1 MSKVQQKRNFVSQH
15 SNNMLALDDL
25 DIGLIKEM
33 IKDADVKSAF
43 LADKYKNP
51 LSTIQRRRARLERTI
66 LKKKYHLDMGR
77 LHWRRA
83 DLMISLDGDCGPAA
97 SELLRNFGKNIIS
110 MSLRIGDPQANI
122 VADVFYK
129 DSRELLNLM
138 DGIRSI
144 TSVRSVKWSEVVR
157 DFGPS
162 DAGIETI
169 LTSSR

>member
-1 MSKVQQKRNFVSQH
+1 MSNLRQKRDFASEH
-15 SNNMLALDDL
+15 PNNRLALDDL

-43 LADKYKNP
+43 LAHKYNNP

-66 LKKKYHLDMGR
+66 LKKKYHLDIGK
-77 LHWRRA
+77 LLWRRA
-83 DLMISLDGDCGPAA
+83 DLMISLEGDCGPAA
-97 SELLRNFGKNIIS
+97 SELLRNFGRNIIS

-122 VADVFYK
+122 VADVFYR
-129 DSRELLNLM
+129 DGRELLNLM

-144 TSVRSVKWSEVVR
+144 SNVRSVKWSEVVR

-169 LTSSR
+169 LAPPR